1 MGCIGVVVV
10 GMAVVVAT
18 PLLGGRAMD
27 GAGQASAHPTAWDSS
42 AISTTRCIAA
52 KTKATTL
59 TAAHSRSHR
68 GVVDRCRAS
77 FPVPHASLYR
87 NLFVRDGTAFLRAAQ
102 DLLRLE
108 CEF

>member
-1 MGCIGVVVV
+1 MGCIGVVV
-10 GMAVVVAT
+10 GGVAAAPT
-18 PLLGGRAMD
+18 PPGGRAMD
-27 GAGQASAHPTAWDSS
+27 GGGQASAHPTTWDSS
-42 AISTTRCIAA
+42 AISTTGCIAA

-59 TAAHSRSHR
+59 TAAHGRRHR

-102 DLLRLE
+102 ELLHLD